1 MKVMRMNVLS
11 RIGILAFASLLMLTS
26 CKKDAPDNNSGTNS
40 GANSGA
46 GAPKYLVKEI
56 ITDGS
61 TMKIEYD
68 SQNRASKLASYYS
81 TSSSGR
87 VYEDVLRL
95 RYEGNRVKVTGEGI
109 ELNGALERGIVFLSS
124 VASEKDLPPVSSG
137 SHSET
142 PSMLNYYIEG
152 SAKLNAEGKL
162 ISYDTFM
169 YDDDKRKFEKII
181 YNLTWKDGNLIAKS
195 SSLGVE
201 TFEYSDTPNLFNYF
215 DGLAVSYG
223 IENAPIP
230 SLSASVALH
239 SKNLPKRYI
248 KKGTDIS
255 LDYVLDNLGRPNSVE
270 MKGKDGYI
278 LTTFKY

>member
-1 MKVMRMNVLS
+1 MRMVLS

-26 CKKDAPDNNSGTNS
+26 CKKDAPDNNSGPNS
-40 GANSGA
+40 GTNSGA

-68 SQNRASKLASYYS
+68 SQNRASKLVN
-81 TSSSGR
+81 SSSISGR

-95 RYEGNRVKVTGEGI
+95 RYEGKRVKVTGEGI

-169 YDDDKRKFEKII
+169 FDGGKRKFEKIT

>member
-1 MKVMRMNVLS
+1 MKVMRMVLS

-40 GANSGA
+40 GA

-68 SQNRASKLASYYS
+68 SQNRASKLVN
-81 TSSSGR
+81 SSSISGR

-169 YDDDKRKFEKII
+169 FDGGKRKFEKIT

-270 MKGKDGYI
+270 MKGKDGNI

>member
-1 MKVMRMNVLS
+1 MNVLS

-68 SQNRASKLASYYS
+68 SQNRASKLVN
-81 TSSSGR
+81 SSSISGR

-95 RYEGNRVKVTGEGI
+95 RYEGKRVKVTGEGI

-169 YDDDKRKFEKII
+169 YDDDKRKFEKIT

-270 MKGKDGYI
+270 MKGKDGNI

>member
-1 MKVMRMNVLS
+1 
-11 RIGILAFASLLMLTS
+11 
-26 CKKDAPDNNSGTNS
+26 
-40 GANSGA
+40 
-46 GAPKYLVKEI
+46 
-56 ITDGS
+56 
-61 TMKIEYD
+61 
-68 SQNRASKLASYYS
+68 
-81 TSSSGR
+81 
-87 VYEDVLRL
+87 
-95 RYEGNRVKVTGEGI
+95 
-109 ELNGALERGIVFLSS
+109 
-124 VASEKDLPPVSSG
+124 
-137 SHSET
+137 
-142 PSMLNYYIEG
+142 G

-169 YDDDKRKFEKII
+169 YDDDKRKFEKIT

>member
-68 SQNRASKLASYYS
+68 SQNRASKLVN
-81 TSSSGR
+81 SSSISGR

-95 RYEGNRVKVTGEGI
+95 RYEGKRVKVTGEGI

-169 YDDDKRKFEKII
+169 YDDDKRKFEKIT

-270 MKGKDGYI
+270 MKGKDGNI

>member
-1 MKVMRMNVLS
+1 MRMNVLS

-40 GANSGA
+40 GTNSGA
-46 GAPKYLVKEI
+46 GAPKYLVKEV
-56 ITDGS
+56 ITDGL

-68 SQNRASKLASYYS
+68 SQNRASKLVN
-81 TSSSGR
+81 SSSGSGK
-87 VYEDVLRL
+87 VYEDILRL

-109 ELNGALERGIVFLSS
+109 EQNGALERGIVFLLS
-124 VASEKDLPPVSSG
+124 VASEKDLPPASSG
-137 SHSET
+137 SYSET
-142 PSMLNYYIEG
+142 PSMLDYYIEG

-162 ISYDTFM
+162 ISYDIFM
-169 YDDDKRKFEKII
+169 FDNDKRKYEKKT
-181 YNLTWKDGNLIAKS
+181 YNLTWKDGNLIAIS

-215 DGLAVSYG
+215 DGFAVSYWNH
-223 IENAPIP
+223 NAPTP

-248 KKGTDIS
+248 KEGTDIAF
-255 LDYVLDNLGRPNSVE
+255 DYKLDNLGRPTLVKIKE
-270 MKGKDGYI
+270 KDGSGSYTM
-278 LTTFKY
+278 TTKY